1 MRVFI
6 DTSAYYSLLDRD
18 DANHRQ
24 GQEIWQELMGSD
36 HKLITSNYVVVE
48 TTALTQHRLG
58 FAAAVDFQDTFL
70 PLAHII
76 WIDADLHSAG
86 AAALRA
92 AKRHRLSLVDC
103 VSFEVCRRL
112 GVDGV
117 FAFDCQ
123 FEDQGLTL
131 LSS

>member
-18 DANHRQ
+18 DANHRK
-24 GQEIWQELMGSD
+24 GREIWQELIDSD
-36 HKLITSNYVVVE
+36 HSLITNNYVVVE

-76 WIDADLHSAG
+76 WIDADLHGAG
-86 AAALRA
+86 AAAWRT
-92 AKRHRLSLVDC
+92 AKRRRLSLVDC

-117 FAFDCQ
+117 FAFDRH
-123 FEDQGLTL
+123 FKDQGWNL
-131 LSS
+131 LSP